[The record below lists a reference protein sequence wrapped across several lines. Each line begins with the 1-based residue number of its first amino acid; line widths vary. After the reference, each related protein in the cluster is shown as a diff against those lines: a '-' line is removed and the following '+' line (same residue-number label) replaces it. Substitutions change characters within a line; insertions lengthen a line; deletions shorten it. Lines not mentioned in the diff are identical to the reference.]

1 MFVLSIIGG
10 IIGLV
15 LLFGLVERINTISY
29 RDSKYEYF
37 STTTAGFVVVGY
49 YFLFFG
55 YSFYE
60 TASHATHGDIFNGII
75 LMIIGAI
82 LVGINIFNNYTYEKG
97 RGIRVLLF
105 TVIQLVIYVGLA
117 FVGIFIVAI
126 AIAALAQTKPVY
138 VLNND

>member
-1 MFVLSIIGG
+1 MIVLSVIGG
-10 IIGLV
+10 ILGLV
-15 LLFGLVERINTISY
+15 FLYWVVEKVNDISY
-29 RDSKYEYF
+29 RESEYEYF

-55 YSFYE
+55 YKFYE
-60 TASHATHGDIFNGII
+60 TASHATHGDILNGVI

-105 TVIQLVIYVGLA
+105 TVIQLVVYLGLA